1 MVHLACS
8 RVAHGLHSPY
18 RDCLSTQSSGS
29 HGTCMRAR
37 FATASN
43 AAHATSGHTHRIR
56 HECTGTAACRRWQA
70 RVRTIWRRV
79 RSPSGV
85 CCRLQRSCPA
95 TARPD
100 ASAVAPLHF
109 QLPGRP
115 ALLHCST
122 ACRLALR
129 WALSAAKDGVDVRS
143 RCVAI
148 ADGPDDARVTLFAL
162 RSFPSD
168 TRIRIQNTDTEYGAA
183 PKIRNTDTEYRYGIR
198 ICSQNTDTETEYEYG
213 IRICAQNIDTD
224 TEYGY
229 GIRICAQN
237 TDVGYGIQI
246 RNAELHPKY
255 GCEIRNTDTEYR
267 YGMRSCAQNTDADT
281 ECRCSLQKRTHNTDA
296 YHSIQIKPKIRK
308 HPIRI
313 VSRSHHSCLGH
324 GLELTTRTRELD
336 SRGQREDP
344 GRGPL

>member
-18 RDCLSTQSSGS
+18 RDCLSTQSSGF

-43 AAHATSGHTHRIR
+43 AAHATSGHTLRIR

-115 ALLHCST
+115 GFFTARRHVVSLFGGRCPLLKMVWMCVHD
-122 ACRLALR
+122 A
-129 WALSAAKDGVDVRS
+129 WRS
-143 RCVAI
+143 RT
-148 ADGPDDARVTLFAL
+148 GPTTHAS
-162 RSFPSD
+162 RSSHSD
-168 TRIRIQNTDTEYGAA
+168 LSQTIQGYGYRIRIRNTELRPKYGIR
-183 PKIRNTDTEYRYGIR
+183 IRNTDTEYGSALKIQIR
-198 ICSQNTDTETEYEYG
+198 RRNT
-213 IRICAQNIDTD
+213 N
-224 TEYGY
+224 TEYGS
-229 GIRICAQN
+229 A
-237 TDVGYGIQI
+237 
-246 RNAELHPKY
+246 
-255 GCEIRNTDTEYR
+255 
-267 YGMRSCAQNTDADT
+267 
-281 ECRCSLQKRTHNTDA
+281 
-296 YHSIQIKPKIRK
+296 PKI
-308 HPIRI
+308 
-313 VSRSHHSCLGH
+313 
-324 GLELTTRTRELD
+324 
-336 SRGQREDP
+336 
-344 GRGPL
+344 

>member
-18 RDCLSTQSSGS
+18 RDCLSTQSSGF

-168 TRIRIQNTDTEYGAA
+168 RALQGYGYRIRIRNTELRPKYGIR
-183 PKIRNTDTEYRYGIR
+183 IRNTDTEYGSALKIQIR
-198 ICSQNTDTETEYEYG
+198 RRNT
-213 IRICAQNIDTD
+213 N
-224 TEYGY
+224 TEYGS
-229 GIRICAQN
+229 A
-237 TDVGYGIQI
+237 
-246 RNAELHPKY
+246 
-255 GCEIRNTDTEYR
+255 
-267 YGMRSCAQNTDADT
+267 
-281 ECRCSLQKRTHNTDA
+281 
-296 YHSIQIKPKIRK
+296 PKI
-308 HPIRI
+308 
-313 VSRSHHSCLGH
+313 
-324 GLELTTRTRELD
+324 
-336 SRGQREDP
+336 
-344 GRGPL
+344 